1 MTKIDPSA
9 VVAPGAELGEN
20 VEIGPL
26 CVVGPHVKIG
36 DGTRLIAQ
44 CHMRGYTEVGKTNTF
59 YPFSSIGASG
69 QDFHADERL
78 VSYVRI
84 GDNNIFRE
92 CSTVHAGTAEGTE
105 TVIGNGCM
113 FMANSHAGH
122 NVRVGNN
129 VIMVN
134 CSSLGG
140 YAEVGDN
147 AILSAY
153 VAIHQFC
160 KVGRFVMLSA
170 GSVFSKD
177 IPPFMTAEGRNGAL
191 KAVNVIGLERAGFSS
206 ETIHT
211 IRQIHKV
218 FVRSGLNQGNAL
230 REIEA
235 TLPQIPEVV
244 EFVQFCRNSKR
255 GVLCSRDG
263 HRE

>member
-9 VVAPGAELGEN
+9 VVATEAELGEN

-44 CHMRGYTEVGKTNTF
+44 CHVRGYAEIGKNNIL
-59 YPFSSIGASG
+59 YPFSCIGASG
-69 QDFHADERL
+69 QDYHADDRL

-105 TVIGNGCM
+105 TVVGNGCM
-113 FMANSHAGH
+113 FMVNSHAGH

-129 VIMVN
+129 VILVN
-134 CSSLGG
+134 DAALGG
-140 YAEVGDN
+140 YSEVGDN
-147 AILSAY
+147 AILSAF

-160 KVGRFVMLSA
+160 KAGRFVMLSA
-170 GSVFSKD
+170 GSQFSKD
-177 IPPFMTAEGRNGAL
+177 IPPFMIAEGRNGTL
-191 KAVNVIGLERAGFSS
+191 KAVNVIGLQRAGFPA
-206 ETIHT
+206 ETIHV
-211 IRQIHKV
+211 IRQMHRI

-235 TLPQIPEVV
+235 TLPQLPEVV
-244 EFVQFCRNSKR
+244 EFIEFCRKSKR